1 MAITTSNLRSTGT
14 SQQRVDAL
22 AKARGEHI
30 FPSDNALPGMLWL
43 RIVRSTKVHARILAV
58 DTDAAT
64 RLDGVVSVLTAADIS
79 GTNRFGLSVADQ
91 PVLCD
96 ELVRFEGEPIA
107 IVAAETDEI
116 ARKACAL
123 VKVLYAKLPVIHSA
137 KTAAEMPGL
146 HPDGNICS
154 TIEAGHGDIA
164 AAAVDCTHIVG
175 FEYTTNRQEHAFL
188 ETEAGTSWI
197 DDDGVL
203 TLSVGG
209 QNPFHDRRQ
218 IALAL
223 GLAEDQVRVLN
234 PMMGGAFGGKE
245 DCNVQIHL
253 ALVTHKTGRPA
264 RLMFDRQESL
274 RAGVKRHEFNI
285 AYRVGATG
293 TGKLQ
298 YADIELLA
306 DAGAYTTLTPAV
318 LGQAAEHAPG
328 PYLYK
333 AVAIDGKAMFTN
345 NGNAS
350 AFRGFGVPQISIGIE
365 QAMDELARRTRLS
378 PFEIR
383 RRNLLRRGQTAGAGY
398 TMTSDTLLP
407 KMLDAAENG
416 PLWQFRKEYR
426 AEAPS
431 WVRRGIGVS
440 AIWQGYGLGG
450 DLEKGATVH
459 LSLKKNGRFCLE
471 VGTPDLGSGNL
482 TAFLQIGADEL
493 NSTIDHFDYIAGD
506 SLGPNSGS
514 SHASRTV
521 YIVGNTIAKAGREL
535 RRRICA
541 YAEAGFGPG
550 PASLQQGFVNVGQQ
564 DISLSELAAAMPDP
578 EVVISFRPRLAQAIA
593 PGIPHAAYS
602 YWVQVLGVEV
612 DVYSGEVSVT
622 DVENYVDTGKT
633 INPAGVLAQC
643 EGGFVQ
649 GLGYALYEN
658 SVYADGRLKNPTF
671 ANYVIPSVKDV
682 PQNMRTTIFE
692 TPDHTSP
699 LGVRGIAEIGLSPVA
714 ATVANAVYDAI
725 GARFTRF
732 PILPE
737 AVLKAIGEEGS
748 ISHA

>member
-1 MAITTSNLRSTGT
+1 MAITASQRRSTGS

-22 AKARGEHI
+22 AKARGEHV

-43 RIVRSTKVHARILAV
+43 RIVRSTKVHARILAI
-58 DTDAAT
+58 DTQDAV
-64 RLDGVVSVLTAADIS
+64 RLDGVVSVLTAADIP
-79 GTNRFGLSVADQ
+79 GCNRFGLTVSDQ
-91 PVLCD
+91 PILCD
-96 ELVRFEGEPIA
+96 EIVRFEGEPIA
-107 IVAAETDEI
+107 IVAAETDDI
-116 ARKACAL
+116 ARRACGL
-123 VKVLYAKLPVIHSA
+123 VKVTYAELPVVDSA
-137 KTAAEMPGL
+137 KTAKEMPDL
-146 HPDGNICS
+146 HPYGNVCS
-154 TIEAGHGDIA
+154 SLQVGHGAIA
-164 AAAVDCTHIVG
+164 AASRDCAHTVA
-175 FEYTTNRQEHAFL
+175 FAYVTNRQEHAFL
-188 ETEAGTSWI
+188 ETEAGTSWV
-197 DDDGVL
+197 DGDGVL

-223 GLAEDQVRVLN
+223 GLAEDGVRVLN

-245 DCNVQIHL
+245 DCSVQIHL
-253 ALVTHKTGRPA
+253 ALVTHRTGRPA

-285 AYRVGATG
+285 AYRVGATNA
-293 TGKLQ
+293 GKLK
-298 YADIELLA
+298 YAEIELLA

-328 PYLYK
+328 PYRYE
-333 AVAIDGKAMFTN
+333 AVAIDGRAMFTN

-365 QAMDELARRTRLS
+365 QVMDELARRTGLS

-383 RRNLLRRGQTAGAGY
+383 RRNLLQRGQTAGAGY
-398 TMTSDTLLP
+398 AMSSDTLLP

-416 PLWQFRKEYR
+416 SLWQSRETYR
-426 AEAPS
+426 TGAAS

-440 AIWQGYGLGG
+440 AIWQGYGLGA

-459 LSLKKNGRFCLE
+459 LSLQENGRFCLE
-471 VGTPDLGSGNL
+471 VGTPDLGSGNV
-482 TAFLQIGADEL
+482 TAFLQIAADEL
-493 NSTIDHFDYIAGD
+493 NSTVDHFDYIAGD

-521 YIVGNTIAKAGREL
+521 YIVGNTVSKAGREL
-535 RRRICA
+535 CRRIRA
-541 YAEAGFGPG
+541 HGEATFGAEPSTLQPGF
-550 PASLQQGFVNVGQQ
+550 LTVGQRY
-564 DISLSELAAAMPDP
+564 IALSELATDMPDP
-578 EVVISFRPRLAQAIA
+578 EVVISFRPRLAKAIA

-612 DVYSGEVSVT
+612 DTCTGEVSVT
-622 DVENYVDTGKT
+622 DVENYVDTGRT
-633 INPAGVLAQC
+633 INPVGVLAQC

-658 SVYADGRLKNPTF
+658 SIYAGGRLRNPTF

-682 PQNMRTTIFE
+682 PPNIHTTIFE
-692 TPDHTSP
+692 TPDETSP

-714 ATVANAVYDAI
+714 ATVANAVHDAI
-725 GARFTRF
+725 GARFERF
-732 PILPE
+732 PVLPE
-737 AVLKAIGEEGS
+737 AVLNAIGNEVS
-748 ISHA
+748 INHA